1 MKIHKIQFLAIAM
14 MMAISATAQT
24 TSDTKTPVVN
34 WGLKMQANASNIV
47 LHNVYEDLHSTM
59 NIGGELGAFIDFNIS
74 NHFLIQFNLLGFGEH
89 TDLTNNDLRDRLW
102 TIGLEIPLYALA
114 RFGNAQTGYVYFGGG
129 PFTEFSLYGA
139 LNGDS
144 GQMNPYK
151 HVVGT
156 GEDGEDE
163 FAMSD
168 NHSGIGLYVGY
179 ELPCGLQFNA
189 SYQNSISDILAF
201 KHQSAMSA
209 RPQKFTLGLGWRF

>member
-1 MKIHKIQFLAIAM
+1 MKTHKIQFLAIAM

-74 NHFLIQFNLLGFGEH
+74 KHFLIQFNLLGFGEH

-102 TIGLEIPLYALA
+102 TIGLEIPVYALA

-189 SYQNSISDILAF
+189 SYQNSITDILAF